1 MSVLET
7 PWMADVFYLCLVL
20 GLWTAAMALVAPGT
34 GVLEALALLL
44 LAAAGVGMLIWP
56 VNPWA
61 FLPLVL
67 GVAAFVLSFLQRRRA
82 GIWLV
87 VSAILI
93 SVGSIFLYENARGG
107 PAVQPLLAIVMT
119 CLTVGFF
126 GLGVRRG
133 LEVQAVKRTVDAAT
147 VIGLTGETRTPVHR
161 SGTVYVGGEMWS
173 ARSEQSIPAGAR
185 VRVRALDGLV
195 IEVEPAE

>member
-107 PAVQPLLAIVMT
+107 PAVQPRD
-119 CLTVGFF
+119 
-126 GLGVRRG
+126 RRRDRARRNEPG
-133 LEVQAVKRTVDAAT
+133 EPVVDDHEGKPRAPEGDLRERVA
-147 VIGLTGETRTPVHR
+147 E
-161 SGTVYVGGEMWS
+161 E
-173 ARSEQSIPAGAR
+173 AR
-185 VRVRALDGLV
+185 VG
-195 IEVEPAE
+195 EPSG

>member
-7 PWMADVFYLCLVL
+7 PWMADLFYLCLVL
-20 GLWTAAMALVAPGT
+20 GLWTAALALVTPGT
-34 GVLEALALLL
+34 GVLEGLSLLL
-44 LAAAGVGMLIWP
+44 LAVAGGGMLVWP

-67 GVAAFVLSFLQRRRA
+67 GGAALVFSFVQRRRA
-82 GIWLV
+82 GAWLV
-87 VSAILI
+87 GSAVLI
-93 SVGSIFLYENARGG
+93 SVGSITLYEETAGG

-119 CLTVGFF
+119 TLTVGFF

-133 LEVQAVKRTVDAAT
+133 LEVQRAKPTVDAAT
-147 VIGLTGETRTPVHR
+147 VIGQIGEARSPVHGGG
-161 SGTVYVGGEMWS
+161 SVYVGGELWS
-173 ARSEQSIPAGAR
+173 ARSEQAIPAGAR

-195 IEVEPAE
+195 VEVEPAE